1 MRCSRFMISIL
12 CTFLF
17 ITTSCY
23 KDPEIY
29 STADNLRKEGRCEEA
44 IPYYTQ
50 IIDAPANEMDLA
62 GAYFYR
68 GECQESLGNY
78 KGSYEDYY
86 AARVIVCYVLQTEYA
101 PDDDTFVAI
110 PPHFFCNTAVPN
122 RMKQVSKH
130 LSKDERLQAERKMK
144 DLLSPRYLTN

>member
-1 MRCSRFMISIL
+1 MRCFHLMIFIL
-12 CTFLF
+12 CAFWLVV
-17 ITTSCY
+17 TSCY

-44 IPYYTQ
+44 VPYYTQ
-50 IIDAPANEMDLA
+50 IIDTSTNEMDLA

-68 GECQESLGNY
+68 GECHESLGNY
-78 KGSYEDYY
+78 KRSYEDYY
-86 AARVIVCYVLQTEYA
+86 AAGVIVCYVLQTEYA
-101 PDDDTFVAI
+101 PDDDKFVAI

-130 LSKDERLQAERKMK
+130 LSKDDRLKAQKNMK
-144 DLLSPRYLTN
+144 ELLPARHFE